1 MEYFNILNL
10 SKEPFSNSPGPEF
23 FYRSPQHVE
32 CLQSLEL
39 AIRLHR
45 GLNVVIGNV
54 GTGKTTL
61 CRRLI
66 GKFAGCEDIETH
78 LLLDPHFGNS
88 MEFLSAVVRMFGL
101 ENKTGA
107 CETVWQLKEDI
118 KNHLFDQG
126 VGRQK
131 SVVLIIDE
139 GQKIPDF
146 CLEALRE
153 FLNYETNEHKL
164 LQIVIFA
171 QKEFEKTLRQHSNF
185 ADRINFFYNLRPLN
199 FKDTRLMIEFR
210 MVKASKTGK
219 VTVRF
224 SYPALWAIYRA
235 TGGYPRK
242 IVTLCHQIL
251 LALIIQNRS
260 NAGWFLARSCI
271 RRNAPHR
278 ARIPPLAGVAALSVL
293 LVILLIAG
301 LETDQFKRLG
311 FSKEELPAAK
321 ESPVLSD
328 TVPEATVY
336 AQPPCVLGRLAVK
349 KGETVSKMIAD
360 VYGSYE
366 PEYLRLV
373 EKANPHIKDPDHVAA
388 GDIINFP
395 AVTVKLSPPMWTYL
409 VQIAEKKG
417 LGEAYELLDKYSDKT
432 PPLRVL
438 PYWTNREGLK
448 FAILLKED
456 FIDEESA
463 SMATRGLIP
472 LISSSAKIIS
482 KWEKDTVFFGKL

>member
-10 SKEPFSNSPGPEF
+10 SKEPFSNSPEPEF

-32 CLQSLEL
+32 CLQGLEL

-45 GLNVVIGNV
+45 GLNVVIGDV

-66 GKFAGCEDIETH
+66 GKFAECEDIETH

-101 ENKTGA
+101 ENKTGS

-118 KNHLFDQG
+118 KNYLFDRG

-171 QKEFEKTLRQHSNF
+171 QKEFEKALKQHSNF
-185 ADRINFFYNLRPLN
+185 ADRINFFYNLKPLN
-199 FKDTRLMIEFR
+199 FKDTRLMIGFR
-210 MVKASKTGK
+210 MVKASRTGK
-219 VTVRF
+219 VTLRF

-251 LALIIQNRS
+251 LSLIIQNRS
-260 NAGWFLARSCI
+260 NVGWFLTRSCI

-278 ARIPPLAGVAALSVL
+278 AGIPPWAGIATLSGL

-301 LETDQFKRLG
+301 LETDQFKRSV
-311 FSKEELPAAK
+311 FFREELPAAEK
-321 ESPVLSD
+321 SPVLSD
-328 TVPEATVY
+328 TAVEASIYV
-336 AQPPCVLGRLAVK
+336 QPPCVLGRLAVK

-360 VYGSYE
+360 IYGSCE
-366 PEYLRLV
+366 QKYLRLV
-373 EKANPHIKDPDHVAA
+373 EKANPHIKNLNHVAA

-395 AVTVKLSPPMWTYL
+395 AVTAKLSPPMWTYL
-409 VQIAEKKG
+409 VRVAEKKE
-417 LGEAYELLDKYSDKT
+417 LGEAYELLDRYSDKI
-432 PPLRVL
+432 PPLRML

-463 SMATRGLIP
+463 RMVIEGLIP

-482 KWEKDTVFFGKL
+482 KWGKDTVFFGKL